1 MAEGG
6 RKRVA
11 SVLAVDMAG
20 YSSRAETD
28 AGAATSAVSDLHA
41 RVRTAAATHDGRVF
55 STAGDGL
62 MCEFAAASEA
72 VAAAQDILTGTPR
85 DAPPARIGV
94 HIGEVYEQEN
104 GDLLGHGVNVAARL
118 EQLAAPGTALISR
131 AVADMVQGDL
141 RDRLV
146 RQGQVALDKLNES
159 VEAFVLDPAAKRGHA
174 RRPRRKRALLIVGVL
189 ATTAILVAGAAA
201 LWSAGFIGPSRE
213 QRVQAALRD
222 PEVTRALILQLAGGD
237 GQIPRDATLQTIS
250 ALQGSALPEDLQAF
264 SFLRRGETDAAV
276 NTLENYAATL
286 LQQGRHEEA
295 ASAFGRASDL
305 AQLLTPERALALA
318 RRAFA
323 ADPASMAA
331 FERAANMTRRVEG
344 YDAGTAFCLR
354 TAETADDVLATFA
367 RLLAVGNYA
376 VSGRVAEANT
386 LLEAAAP
393 GVARHPDYLLLQ
405 HTDAWAHALTANTGN
420 NVNEARRQITRA
432 RAFARR
438 LRGEEF
444 RGDVTEVSILFNAG
458 DFDGAWRASRAAIAQ
473 REANGWPASQSL
485 LYSACVLG
493 ILPESLAPARLA
505 EAARYCRA
513 AGAAATDP
521 IMGAFSRGSL
531 ALAEERFDDALREIE
546 SVALLPQTTAQPM
559 DALITEGMRA
569 ELALR
574 SGDFAG
580 SERRLPDMR
589 RLAEPLSDGRTQLA
603 EIYRRLGAIE
613 IQQGRRA
620 PGCAKFAEA
629 VRLYRE
635 VRSDAAIE
643 AVTRFMR
650 ANNCPRLG

>member
-1 MAEGG
+1 
-6 RKRVA
+6 
-11 SVLAVDMAG
+11 
-20 YSSRAETD
+20 
-28 AGAATSAVSDLHA
+28 
-41 RVRTAAATHDGRVF
+41 
-55 STAGDGL
+55 
-62 MCEFAAASEA
+62 
-72 VAAAQDILTGTPR
+72 
-85 DAPPARIGV
+85 
-94 HIGEVYEQEN
+94 
-104 GDLLGHGVNVAARL
+104 
-118 EQLAAPGTALISR
+118 
-131 AVADMVQGDL
+131 
-141 RDRLV
+141 V

-159 VEAFVLDPAAKRGHA
+159 VEAFVLDPSAKRGHA

-189 ATTAILVAGAAA
+189 ATIAVLVAGATA

-222 PEVTRALILQLAGGD
+222 PAVTRALILQLAGEN

-276 NTLENYAATL
+276 STLENYAATL

-318 RRAFA
+318 RRALA
-323 ADPASMAA
+323 ADPASLAA
-331 FERAANMTRRVEG
+331 FERAAVMTRRVEG
-344 YDAGTAFCLR
+344 YDAGIAFSMR
-354 TAETADDVLATFA
+354 TAETADDELATFA
-367 RLLAVGNYA
+367 RLQAVTFLALSDRIG
-376 VSGRVAEANT
+376 EANT
-386 LLEAAAP
+386 LLAAAGP
-393 GVARHPDYLLLQ
+393 GVVRHPDDLLLQ
-405 HTDAWAHALTANTGN
+405 DVDALARAVAANAGN
-420 NVNEARRQITRA
+420 NVNEARRQISRA

-438 LRGEEF
+438 IPGEEF
-444 RGDVTEVSILFNAG
+444 RGDASEVGILFNAG
-458 DFDGAWRASRAAIAQ
+458 DFEGAWRASRAAIAQ
-473 REANGWPASQSL
+473 REANGWPASQGL
-485 LYSACVLG
+485 LYGACALG
-493 ILPESLAPARLA
+493 LMPETSTPARLA
-505 EAARYCRA
+505 ETAPYCRA

-521 IMGAFSRGSL
+521 ITATLSRGSL
-531 ALAEERFDDALREIE
+531 ALAEERFDDARREIE

-580 SERRLPDMR
+580 SERRVPDMR

-620 PGCAKFAEA
+620 AGCAKFAEA

-650 ANNCPRLG
+650 ANTCPSPA